1 MIGPC
6 ETTVLMTRVDKTQM
20 RTVQVDRQK
29 WHLLRQ
35 MSLKVC
41 LRKKRNFCQQPYLL
55 TSISSIFSSRSRSD
69 GTAVL
74 SLSVTC
80 TIASY
85 FLPSSGEGASKSI
98 SSIGLKLA
106 LMSYIFYILYLAFS
120 TFYVKN
126 YYKIHI
132 LI

>member
-6 ETTVLMTRVDKTQM
+6 ETTVLMTSVDKTQM

-35 MSLKVC
+35 MSLKVY
-41 LRKKRNFCQQPYLL
+41 LRKKRNFCQQPCLL
-55 TSISSIFSSRSRSD
+55 TSFSSILSSRSRSD

-98 SSIGLKLA
+98 SLIGLKFA
-106 LMSYIFYILYLAFS
+106 LMSYIFKFS
-120 TFYVKN
+120 TLSFLFCVKN
-126 YYKIHI
+126 YYKNS
-132 LI
+132 